1 MYYISSVLLYATL
14 ITSLVPASNSL
25 KKTPFPQSRSHL
37 RTYRNTLH
45 HPLLSYQ
52 NSASINPPLSS
63 PYLVSNATFFNQY
76 KNRQLVKRL
85 FSANDKADTFLND
98 QKPGNYRGYQDM
110 ATFNND
116 MVDQTFDFFVISL
129 DRQLYRLKE
138 LDDIMIKNQIRYRR
152 VIAVDGSDLIPINQ
166 AQSENLVVSPNP
178 AKGEYSG
185 MYSRNALG
193 STLTH
198 IKAIYYASQS
208 KKKYSVII
216 EDDLRPRNYFHE
228 QLQDL
233 IPSLEEYKPSYL
245 YLGATTPFNLTT
257 YRDNRKTMYPVS
269 SNQTIGRGAFAYII
283 EKESATALLNKI
295 ITPPIDPADW
305 FPYRQYKFLK
315 PMAVNP
321 LFFSVVHTMSHFDK
335 SSTWSETQ

>member
-1 MYYISSVLLYATL
+1 MYYTFFILLYATL

-25 KKTPFPQSRSHL
+25 KKTPFLQSQSQL
-37 RTYRNTLH
+37 RTYRSTLH
-45 HPLLSYQ
+45 YPLLSNQ
-52 NSASINPPLSS
+52 NSASINPPRSS
-63 PYLVSNATFFNQY
+63 PPLVSKATFFNQY

-85 FSANDKADTFLND
+85 FSVNDKADTYLND
-98 QKPGNYRGYQDM
+98 QKPGNYRGYKDI
-110 ATFNND
+110 ATLDND

-138 LDDIMIKNQIRYRR
+138 LDDIMMKNQIRYRR
-152 VIAVDGSDLIPINQ
+152 VLAVDGSDLVSINQ
-166 AQSENLVVSPNP
+166 AQSENLVVSPNS
-178 AKGEYSG
+178 AKGEHSG
-185 MYSRNALG
+185 MYTKNALG
-193 STLTH
+193 CTLSH

-208 KKKYSVII
+208 EKKYTVII

-245 YLGATTPFNLTT
+245 YLGANSPFSLTT
-257 YRDNRKTMYPVS
+257 KRDNRKTMYPVS

-295 ITPPIDPADW
+295 ITPPLDPADW

-321 LFFSVVHTMSHFDK
+321 LFFSVVHTMSHFDE
-335 SSTWSETQ
+335 SSSFRETT